1 MQSKTQLTNTTKLTS
16 WFLMRKPLMAGEM
29 KKHFVQVTGVNA
41 AYSDY
46 KAVLPCCNKYHIAL
60 SMGNQ
65 VYKSQE

>member
-1 MQSKTQLTNTTKLTS
+1 
-16 WFLMRKPLMAGEM
+16 MAREM

-46 KAVLPCCNKYHIAL
+46 KAVLPCYNKYHIAL
-60 SMGNQ
+60 STGNQ